1 MADFGWCDQGRWWVD
16 YEVRVGGDWSL
27 AHLSYAKFGVGFG
40 DCRSDSAYGG
50 RKPSPERPG
59 TSLRIHVRRQDQD
72 PNAQLIPGIYVYHQD
87 QKTDY
92 GDMVLSHL
100 PMTVGEWHHVRV
112 LFNLN
117 DLGRANGTVRMWWDG
132 IEVVT
137 RSGFRNRT
145 VDDVRP
151 VRPWLWWN
159 AWRAPYRGW
168 DTPAWV
174 DIRNLSVARGLV
186 DFARRTE

>member
-1 MADFGWCDQGRWWVD
+1 
-16 YEVRVGGDWSL
+16 
-27 AHLSYAKFGVGFG
+27 
-40 DCRSDSAYGG
+40 
-50 RKPSPERPG
+50 
-59 TSLRIHVRRQDQD
+59 
-72 PNAQLIPGIYVYHQD
+72 
-87 QKTDY
+87 
-92 GDMVLSHL
+92 
-100 PMTVGEWHHVRV
+100 
-112 LFNLN
+112 
-117 DLGRANGTVRMWWDG
+117 MWWDG